1 MKIFIKPKNINIYIY
16 IYTALHDVAMV
27 IREENVLSYD
37 NAKMFGQG
45 CLFHNLY

>member
-1 MKIFIKPKNINIYIY
+1 M
-16 IYTALHDVAMV
+16 ALHDVVMV
-27 IREENVLSYD
+27 IREEHVPSYD